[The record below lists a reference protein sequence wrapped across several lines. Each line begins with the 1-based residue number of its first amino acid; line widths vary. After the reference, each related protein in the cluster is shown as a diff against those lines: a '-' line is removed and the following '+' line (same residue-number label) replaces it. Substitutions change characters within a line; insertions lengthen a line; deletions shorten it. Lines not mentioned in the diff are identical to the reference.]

1 MRRAGR
7 ASAESPIS
15 SGQLDQLPAE
25 EERAAGRAGV
35 TWATPRREGLQAVA
49 WEGCAGALRFVFQ
62 GAIVPFPS
70 GALCRSSRE
79 APSGLRDAPAGP
91 RVVGGAGERAGAS
104 PRSMRRGSFH
114 APFFVESLVES
125 CLAAATPLFSAIPS
139 APRALI
145 RALRLRSDRGHPR
158 GQESGERIEC
168 RELNRLESPQR
179 RRFPAVP
186 EIGDD
191 SWPSGCQLF
200 RRRSAVS
207 SSWPGPRPYLR
218 RVGDVRLRRTSD
230 EEGRRPLPR
239 SRPLPQALLVPEVLC

>member
-1 MRRAGR
+1 MFPFERRT
-7 ASAESPIS
+7 
-15 SGQLDQLPAE
+15 LPLIARNPV
-25 EERAAGRAGV
+25 RAAGR
-35 TWATPRREGLQAVA
+35 P
-49 WEGCAGALRFVFQ
+49 
-62 GAIVPFPS
+62 
-70 GALCRSSRE
+70 
-79 APSGLRDAPAGP
+79 
-91 RVVGGAGERAGAS
+91 GGASR
-104 PRSMRRGSFH
+104 RRRRRGESRSVAAEHEEGVFH

-191 SWPSGCQLF
+191 SWPSGCQLS

>member
-7 ASAESPIS
+7 VSAESPIS
-15 SGQLDQLPAE
+15 SRQLDQLPAE
-25 EERAAGRAGV
+25 GERAAGRAGV

-125 CLAAATPLFSAIPS
+125 CLAAGTPGFLRYSLCS
-139 APRALI
+139 EGSHPRAPPL
-145 RALRLRSDRGHPR
+145 LRPRS
-158 GQESGERIEC
+158 S
-168 RELNRLESPQR
+168 R
-179 RRFPAVP
+179 RT
-186 EIGDD
+186 
-191 SWPSGCQLF
+191 
-200 RRRSAVS
+200 
-207 SSWPGPRPYLR
+207 
-218 RVGDVRLRRTSD
+218 RVGR
-230 EEGRRPLPR
+230 
-239 SRPLPQALLVPEVLC
+239 A